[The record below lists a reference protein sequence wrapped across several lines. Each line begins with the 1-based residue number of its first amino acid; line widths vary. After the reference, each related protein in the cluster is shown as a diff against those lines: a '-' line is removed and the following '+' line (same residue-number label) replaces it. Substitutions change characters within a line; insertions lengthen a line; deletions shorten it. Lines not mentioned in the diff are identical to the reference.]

1 MLCEEMLGHRVEHLV
16 LNAVVQLDGLV
27 GDDVVMLLLNV
38 VSGTGLYLTDV
49 DHTERKCAENY
60 NK

>member
-1 MLCEEMLGHRVEHLV
+1 MFCEETLGHRVEHLV

-38 VSGTGLYLTDV
+38 VSGTGLYPVSYTHLTLPTKRIV
-49 DHTERKCAENY
+49 
-60 NK
+60 